1 MTVCLESWLL
11 IHFWDLVVCS
21 ALWIVLFFCKYQP
34 FGPKAPST
42 PSNSTQEKK
51 SLEIHGILENLYL
64 STQDAVIKVVEVLDM
79 TIIPSN
85 VELKY
90 T

>member
-1 MTVCLESWLL
+1 MDCVVFLE
-11 IHFWDLVVCS
+11 IS
-21 ALWIVLFFCKYQP
+21 AL
-34 FGPKAPST
+34 

-51 SLEIHGILENLYL
+51 SLEIYGILENLYL